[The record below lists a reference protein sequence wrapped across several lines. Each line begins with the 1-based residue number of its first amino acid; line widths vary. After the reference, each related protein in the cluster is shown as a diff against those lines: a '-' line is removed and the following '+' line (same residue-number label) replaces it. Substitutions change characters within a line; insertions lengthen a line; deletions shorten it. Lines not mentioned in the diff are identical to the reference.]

1 MKLKRF
7 FELFESV
14 NVNQISTQKAL
25 DIISGDFDKESLLKH
40 LETYTPKKRGCI
52 YSKEGFVVV
61 ASQDKS
67 LLQNIKSQFFKSNK
81 SQELTAGKMQ
91 VMVFEV

>member
-1 MKLKRF
+1 MIIGLG
-7 FELFESV
+7 V
-14 NVNQISTQKAL
+14 IQIKNKYFNFIT
-25 DIISGDFDKESLLKH
+25 
-40 LETYTPKKRGCI
+40 KKRGCI

-61 ASQDKS
+61 SSQDKS

-91 VMVFEV
+91 VIVFEV